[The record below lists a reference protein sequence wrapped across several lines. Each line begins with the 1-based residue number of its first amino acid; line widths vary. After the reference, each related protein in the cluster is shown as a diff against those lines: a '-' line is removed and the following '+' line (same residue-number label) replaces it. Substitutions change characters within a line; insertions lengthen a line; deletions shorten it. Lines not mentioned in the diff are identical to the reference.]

1 MSNNPLE
8 ELGLN
13 LDTAIGGDVAANL
26 VSETEAKAAGN
37 TASTG
42 GTAPA
47 EAAPAKAARAPRV
60 EVNVGEI
67 VVSTEFES
75 LAPLVR
81 GGGGGAT
88 GSKYKFDELLAPAQ
102 QADGSWGYTSFLVEL
117 QEGVDEDAL
126 KRSVQSANTQA
137 NANAKK
143 AGEPNYYVT
152 RSVVK
157 DGKFVGMKVYRVDN
171 TIAKD

>member
-1 MSNNPLE
+1 MSNPLE

-13 LDTAIGGDVAANL
+13 LDSPVPVDAALNL
-26 VSETEAKAAGN
+26 ISDTEAKAAGSQ
-37 TASTG
+37 ASVG
-42 GTAPA
+42 GTATPA
-47 EAAPAKAARAPRV
+47 PVEAPSKARAPRV

-67 VVSTEFES
+67 IVSTEFES

-88 GSKYKFDELLAPAQ
+88 GSKYKFDELLAPAK
-102 QADGSWGYTSFLVEL
+102 QADGTWGYTSFLVEL

-137 NANAKK
+137 NGVAKK
-143 AGEPNYYVT
+143 AGLPNYYVT

-157 DGKFVGMKVYRVDN
+157 DGKFAGMKVYRVDN
-171 TIAKD
+171 TLEG